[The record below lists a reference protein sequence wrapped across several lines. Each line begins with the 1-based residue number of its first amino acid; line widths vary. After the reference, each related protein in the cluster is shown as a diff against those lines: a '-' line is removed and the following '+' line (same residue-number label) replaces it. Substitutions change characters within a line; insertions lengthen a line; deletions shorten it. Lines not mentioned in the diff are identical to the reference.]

1 MLLLLDLKNLTVL
14 EGPLDNVGL
23 GGGALDPVALL
34 ELGPELAEVLE
45 LDQVPDGAE
54 RRVDDSG
61 LADGGGGGDGARH
74 DVEDAIGF
82 FGGTLRCWREE
93 KWLEQGERKRDQ
105 VVAACRHNNFW

>member
-14 EGPLDNVGL
+14 EGPLNNVGL

-54 RRVDDSG
+54 GRVDDGG
-61 LADGGGGGDGARH
+61 LADGGGSGDGARH
-74 DVEDAIGF
+74 DVEDAIVF
-82 FGGTLRCWREE
+82 FGGTLRCWRE
-93 KWLEQGERKRDQ
+93 KRRGQTKERERVIK
-105 VVAACRHNNFW
+105 